1 MSTTSILSK
10 TNCFEEKKFSRLAR
24 CLHKIGINTIPLTDD
39 LTPAVE
45 YQKFLTE
52 KVTEQ
57 EIAKWEQAG
66 LYQNLAIVCGSISN
80 ITCVDI
86 DNLDLFKKA
95 FKTAELLI
103 STCRFKERTRHG
115 GMHLFFRYSPFVE
128 GRVIQKKE
136 LGVDVLNKGLTFCA
150 PSSCPEGRYELIEAT
165 DLVDIPVEFM
175 EEFKQR
181 EAHKNL
187 PELLELLQE
196 IYFEG
201 YRQQIS
207 LYLVGFL
214 RKAGLTQVEIEQMME
229 KIWQELEPQSKRE
242 EINQRKTA
250 IRNTFKKSETQTIKG
265 ISGLQQIAENILGI
279 EEAVKWTEKL
289 SKLFN
294 YKTTDAVT
302 TVELQIAKSLLRDA
316 NLLDKVVNYFSECYV
331 GREKEKKLLFLI
343 SLFTKINH
351 STIVILTGETS
362 SGKSSLVETVLSAI
376 PEEAKLSFTATSERF
391 FLYLNKPI
399 HNKIITIFE
408 INGATALHFLKTFVT
423 EGRASLGTVVKVR
436 GELQPLE
443 IQKDTQGIVLITTT
457 TKQNIDEE
465 TANRGFVIEIDTPP
479 ELVRQILTQK
489 QKLKTPDFKI
499 LQTLFKLLEPASVEI
514 PYIQSLAENF
524 AYDKPRRLRDFDKVV
539 ALIKAHALLYQFQRH
554 RNEKGEII
562 ATLDDYKAIY
572 ELSNIIIPSFSELTP
587 KQQEFLSWIKP
598 NKSKTEIKEY
608 WKRGKASRQ
617 SVFLWLKKLTE
628 LGYIEVN
635 DHSYIVPEDLNFK
648 FTGLPHPETLPCSIL
663 QFYNT
668 TQSVDNSCSELSK
681 TQILQDFTI
690 RQENDNVSNCK
701 KLSKM
706 DFRQLKPNNINTLDN
721 SVKKSNEK
729 VIDWIEGL
737 EEF

>member
-10 TNCFEEKKFSRLAR
+10 TNCFERKNFSGLAR
-24 CLHKIGINTIPLTDD
+24 CLHKIGINTIPLTAN
-39 LTPAVE
+39 LTFPFD
-45 YQKFLTE
+45 YQKFLT
-52 KVTEQ
+52 KKITEQ
-57 EIAKWEQAG
+57 DINKWEQENR
-66 LYQNLAIVCGSISN
+66 YKNLAIICGEVSGVTCIDVDN
-80 ITCVDI
+80 IE
-86 DNLDLFKKA
+86 LFKQT
-95 FKTAELLI
+95 FKTAEALI
-103 STCRFKERTRHG
+103 SSCKFKEKTRSG
-115 GMHLFFRYSPFVE
+115 GLHLYFRFSPFVE
-128 GRVIQKKE
+128 GRVIQKKDF
-136 LGVDVLNKGLTFCA
+136 GVDVLNKGLAFCA

-165 DLVDIPVEFM
+165 DLVDIPDEFM
-175 EEFKQR
+175 REFKQR
-181 EAHKNL
+181 EVHKNL

-214 RKAGLTQVEIEQMME
+214 RKAGLTQVEIEQIME
-229 KIWQELEPQSKRE
+229 KIWQELEPQTNRE
-242 EINQRKTA
+242 EMKQRQTA
-250 IRNTFKKSETQTIKG
+250 IRNTFKKSETQNIKG
-265 ISGLQQIAENILGI
+265 ISGLQQISENILGI

-302 TVELQIAKSLLRDA
+302 TEELQTAKALLRDA

-331 GREKEKKLLFLI
+331 GREKEKKLLYLI
-343 SLFTKINH
+343 SLFTKLNY

-408 INGATALHFLKTFVT
+408 INGATALPFLKTFIT
-423 EGRASLGTVVKVR
+423 DGRASLGTVIKVR

-443 IQKDTQGIVLITTT
+443 IQKDTQGLVLITTT
-457 TKQNIDEE
+457 TKQIIDEE

-489 QKLKTPDFKI
+489 QKLKSPDFKI

-539 ALIKAHALLYQFQRH
+539 ALIKSHALLYQFQRH

-562 ATLDDYKAIY
+562 ATLDDYKAIF
-572 ELSNIIIPSFSELTP
+572 ELSKIIVPAFSELTP
-587 KQQEFLSWIKP
+587 KQKEFLSWIKP

-608 WKRGKASRQ
+608 WKSGKASRQ

-635 DHSYIVPEDLNFK
+635 DHSYIVNEDLNFK

-668 TQSVDNSCSELSK
+668 KQSVDNSCFELSK

-690 RQENDNVSNCK
+690 RQEKDNVSNCK

-706 DFRQLKPNNINTLDN
+706 DFRQLKPNNINTSDN